1 MDTHQCNHCGAA
13 VTDAMMTCP
22 KCGELLFDPIE
33 STTIYHHDPMMLK
46 LRRAKPALGGSQVAE
61 RLVLLH
67 IRGVIERLLFEDGTE
82 VVLGRAKAGDTIVDR
97 FDLTKYGAHERGV
110 SRGHAILR
118 YNNNQLTVT
127 DMGSMNGTFVN
138 GKRLPTN
145 DTQLVRHNDE
155 VALGRL
161 SFRVQFETPKG
172 TDKLRAHRVQ
182 KTLPLPDLR
191 RKTGA
196 EGDMNGPH
204 PEPPTAEPPAAT
216 PADSRPSPSHTE
228 QENDRRDPA
237 LRKER

>member
-1 MDTHQCNHCGAA
+1 
-13 VTDAMMTCP
+13 MMTCP

-33 STTIYHHDPMMLK
+33 STTIYHQDPMMLK
-46 LRRAKPALGGSQVAE
+46 LRRAKPALGGSQIAE

-82 VVLGRAKAGDTIVDR
+82 VVLGRAKTGDSIVDR

-110 SRGHAILR
+110 SRGHALLR

-182 KTLPLPDLR
+182 KTLALPDLR
-191 RKTGA
+191 RKESTESA
-196 EGDMNGPH
+196 ANTPQ
-204 PEPPTAEPPAAT
+204 PPAAEPPAPPAT
-216 PADSRPSPSHTE
+216 NSPAPSQPQSE
-228 QENDRRDPA
+228 DDRRDPA
-237 LRKER
+237 LRKDR